1 MKKPKRA
8 GDSPIA
14 VNLEQGKRYAWCT
27 CGLSGSQPFC
37 DGKHKG
43 GEFSPQV
50 FVAEK
55 NETGGSSKPA
65 DVKSDTNSDSK
76 TTTKPES
83 GTGTKSETKAAS
95 KTEPKPAKSDTA

>member
-14 VNLEQGKRYAWCT
+14 VILEEGKRYAWCT
-27 CGLSGSQPFC
+27 CGLSENQPFC

-55 NETGGSSKPA
+55 NETKHFCTCKVTNNGPFCDGSH
-65 DVKSDTNSDSK
+65 K
-76 TTTKPES
+76 TK
-83 GTGTKSETKAAS
+83 
-95 KTEPKPAKSDTA
+95 